1 MRGILNEKISQRRPT
16 ITQIC
21 QISIKIQV
29 PQNDFHR
36 DIFENL
42 DADNQMLG
50 TYGSYEH
57 LNSSLNA
64 IFSCVIAQYF

>member
-1 MRGILNEKISQRRPT
+1 MRGILNEEISQRRPT

-29 PQNDFHR
+29 PQNDFLR

-50 TYGSYEH
+50 TCG
-57 LNSSLNA
+57 
-64 IFSCVIAQYF
+64 

>member
-1 MRGILNEKISQRRPT
+1 MIEEISQRRPK
-16 ITQIC
+16 ITNIC

-29 PQNDFHR
+29 PQYDIQR

-50 TYGSYEH
+50 TYCLYEQ
-57 LNSSLNA
+57 LNSS
-64 IFSCVIAQYF
+64 